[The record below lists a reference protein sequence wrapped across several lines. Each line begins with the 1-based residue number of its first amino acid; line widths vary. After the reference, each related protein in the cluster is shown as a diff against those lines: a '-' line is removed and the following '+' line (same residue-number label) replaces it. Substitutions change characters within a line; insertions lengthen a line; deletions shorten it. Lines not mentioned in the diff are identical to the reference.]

1 MGCLVVVLG
10 LLTPR
15 FVLAVLWLF
24 SDYLNRAFES
34 GWWPLLGFFF
44 LPTTT
49 IGYAIAQNAYSTP
62 DGGLEAIGII
72 VVVLGVLIDF
82 GVIGGGAKG
91 RGIGKHRD

>member
-62 DGGLEAIGII
+62 DGGLEAMGII
-72 VVVLGVLIDF
+72 VIVLGVLIDF

-91 RGIGKHRD
+91 RGIGRRRD